1 MASRD
6 HGDWAGAGPAP
17 DDGAGPAGTRSFVP
31 GPGQERALRDAL
43 GRFATGVT
51 VVTAPA
57 AHAADAGAQTAP
69 HARPMGITAN
79 SFASLSLD
87 PPLVLWSP
95 ARASRRFTAFATADH
110 FAIHVLAADQIGLA
124 RHFAGPGAG
133 FDLPGIAPGIAP
145 GLGGAPLLPGVLAC
159 FECAREAVHEGGD
172 HAIVVGRV
180 LRASLRD
187 GAPLVFASGRFGGF
201 APLD

>member
-1 MASRD
+1 MQQMAPRRP
-6 HGDWAGAGPAP
+6 GDWAGAGPSP
-17 DDGAGPAGTRSFVP
+17 DDGAGRGGARSFVP
-31 GPGQERALRDAL
+31 GPGRERAFRDAL

-57 AHAADAGAQTAP
+57 TDADGP
-69 HARPMGITAN
+69 LGITAN
-79 SFASLSLD
+79 SFASLSLE

-95 ARASRRFTAFATADH
+95 ARASRRFAAFATAPH
-110 FAIHVLAADQIGLA
+110 FAIHVLAADQAALA
-124 RHFAGPGAG
+124 RHFAASGTD
-133 FDLPGIAPGIAP
+133 FDLPGIAPGF
-145 GLGGAPLLPGVLAC
+145 GGTPLLPDVLAC
-159 FECAREAVHEGGD
+159 FECTREAVHEGGD

-187 GAPLVFASGRFGGF
+187 GAPLVFASGRYGGF

>member
-1 MASRD
+1 MQQMAPRKP
-6 HGDWAGAGPAP
+6 GDWAGAGSGP
-17 DDGAGPAGTRSFVP
+17 DDGAGPAGARSFAP
-31 GPGQERALRDAL
+31 GPGEERAMRDAL

-57 AHAADAGAQTAP
+57 AGGGGP
-69 HARPMGITAN
+69 LGITAN
-79 SFASLSLD
+79 SFSSLSLD

-95 ARASRRFTAFATADH
+95 ARASRRFDAFAGAAH
-110 FAIHVLAADQIGLA
+110 FAIHVLAADQAALA
-124 RHFAGPGAG
+124 RRFARSGTD
-133 FDLPGIAPGIAP
+133 FDLPGIAP

-187 GAPLVFASGRFGGF
+187 GAPLVFSSGRYGGF